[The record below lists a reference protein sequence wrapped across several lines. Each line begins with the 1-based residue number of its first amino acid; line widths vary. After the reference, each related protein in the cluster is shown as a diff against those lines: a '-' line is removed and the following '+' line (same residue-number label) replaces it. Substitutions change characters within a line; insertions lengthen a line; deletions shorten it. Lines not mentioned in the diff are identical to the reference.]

1 MIELKGER
9 GKQKPGD
16 FSTPLLAIY
25 ITENQ
30 GYKKPNNTINQIDLT
45 DVDWTF
51 HLTITENMFLQVY
64 MEHSA
69 R

>member
-25 ITENQ
+25 ITER
-30 GYKKPNNTINQIDLT
+30 KSRI
-45 DVDWTF
+45 
-51 HLTITENMFLQVY
+51 
-64 MEHSA
+64 
-69 R
+69 